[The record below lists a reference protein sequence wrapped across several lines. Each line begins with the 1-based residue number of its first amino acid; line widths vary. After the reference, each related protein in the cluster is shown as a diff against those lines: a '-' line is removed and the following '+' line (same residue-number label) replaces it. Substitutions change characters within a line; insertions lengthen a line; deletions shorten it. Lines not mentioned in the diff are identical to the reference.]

1 MTKEIIHEEINNQ
14 FDNLRH
20 VLIEGARRGV
30 VGELETVRALEQ
42 LHTTMFMIDMVLSP
56 KTGENK

>member
-1 MTKEIIHEEINNQ
+1 MTKEIIHEEITNQ

-20 VLIEGARRGV
+20 ILTEGARRGI
-30 VGELETVRALEQ
+30 VGETETVRALEQ

-56 KTGENK
+56 KTGEQK

>member
-1 MTKEIIHEEINNQ
+1 MTKESISEELNSQ

-20 VLIEGARRGV
+20 ILTEGARRGV

-42 LHTTMFMIDMVLSP
+42 LHTTMFVIDMVLSP
-56 KTGENK
+56 RKGNQ

>member
-1 MTKEIIHEEINNQ
+1 MSKETIQEEITNQ

-20 VLIEGARRGV
+20 ILTEGARRGV

-42 LHTTMFMIDMVLSP
+42 LHTTMFVIDMVLSP
-56 KTGENK
+56 KTGEQK

>member
-1 MTKEIIHEEINNQ
+1 MTKEQISEELNSQ

-42 LHTTMFMIDMVLSP
+42 LHTTMFLIDMVLSP
-56 KTGENK
+56 RKENQ

>member
-1 MTKEIIHEEINNQ
+1 MSTETIQQEINSQ

-20 VLIEGARRGV
+20 LLTEGARRGV
-30 VGELETVRALEQ
+30 IGQLETVRALEQ

-56 KTGENK
+56 KTGEQK

>member
-1 MTKEIIHEEINNQ
+1 MTKEQISEELNSQ

-56 KTGENK
+56 RKGNQ

>member
-1 MTKEIIHEEINNQ
+1 MTKEQISEELNSQ

-30 VGELETVRALEQ
+30 VGEMETVRALEQ

-56 KTGENK
+56 KTGEQK

>member
-1 MTKEIIHEEINNQ
+1 MTKESISEELNNQ

-20 VLIEGARRGV
+20 ILTEGARRGV

-56 KTGENK
+56 KTGEQK

>member
-1 MTKEIIHEEINNQ
+1 MTKEQISEELNSQ

-30 VGELETVRALEQ
+30 VGEMETVRALEQ
-42 LHTTMFMIDMVLSP
+42 LHTTMFVIDMVLSP
-56 KTGENK
+56 RKGNQ

>member
-1 MTKEIIHEEINNQ
+1 MTKEQISEELNSQ

-42 LHTTMFMIDMVLSP
+42 LHTTMFVIDMVLSP
-56 KTGENK
+56 RKGNQ

>member
-1 MTKEIIHEEINNQ
+1 MTKEQISEELNSQ

-42 LHTTMFMIDMVLSP
+42 LHTTMFVIDMVLSP
-56 KTGENK
+56 KKGNK